1 MAAAKHE
8 FLIILPD
15 NAGVLEK
22 RMSVRPY
29 VYFPQPPST
38 RTWNNT
44 LLKALLSI
52 TGGATLDAHP
62 VADEGLKINGSVM
75 LALAESKEEV
85 LEQIKNDVY
94 CKEGIWDMD
103 KIQVIP
109 VSRPVALQFDYK
121 KLLEKVLMICE

>member
-1 MAAAKHE
+1 MAC
-8 FLIILPD
+8 FLR
-15 NAGVLEK
+15 VLFYFTCTLYQC
-22 RMSVRPY
+22 R
-29 VYFPQPPST
+29 VYYACAISS
-38 RTWNNT
+38 
-44 LLKALLSI
+44 LLLVLSHL
-52 TGGATLDAHP
+52 GATLDAHP